1 LVAFCWSGSL
11 TKMLVIN
18 PVDLHTQELQ
28 TNLKQATVVG
38 SFTLFSDNE
47 QLHLY
52 NVLKEQTHYISLSFH
67 DTLHCCTFLPS
78 LGRWLGSLPWL
89 VQLILTDTENIFI
102 KPFEQFCAGLVSA
115 QNLNLIDMSGT
126 HMGSEGAL
134 ILSNALLKMN
144 VQTLRVDNNQ
154 IQTLGLS
161 QLLRCNLHKLSVGN
175 NNIHPDSWGPLLKRA
190 PATLK
195 SLKLTESQL
204 HQGGIRALSRFLL
217 STALTRIDVRGNWLD
232 RTNLTTFCAGLV
244 NHTTVRSVGLQDC
257 DISDQDTVIV
267 ARMLRI
273 NTSITKLDFR
283 LNPTEAPGMAILICA
298 LQENYTIMALP
309 CMPITVPIIG
319 LGIPSLTQRLIAT
332 PGETMTDHLFRLTL
346 ANRKLNLHESYW
358 RPDHFYAYK
367 TATCTIVCT
376 LLLCFRNCRV
386 RLPTEIQL
394 LVLSHWY
401 GVI

>member
-1 LVAFCWSGSL
+1 
-11 TKMLVIN
+11 MLVIN

-154 IQTLGLS
+154 IQTLGS
-161 QLLRCNLHKLSVGN
+161 
-175 NNIHPDSWGPLLKRA
+175 
-190 PATLK
+190 
-195 SLKLTESQL
+195 
-204 HQGGIRALSRFLL
+204 
-217 STALTRIDVRGNWLD
+217 
-232 RTNLTTFCAGLV
+232 
-244 NHTTVRSVGLQDC
+244 
-257 DISDQDTVIV
+257 
-267 ARMLRI
+267 
-273 NTSITKLDFR
+273 
-283 LNPTEAPGMAILICA
+283 
-298 LQENYTIMALP
+298 
-309 CMPITVPIIG
+309 
-319 LGIPSLTQRLIAT
+319 
-332 PGETMTDHLFRLTL
+332 
-346 ANRKLNLHESYW
+346 
-358 RPDHFYAYK
+358 
-367 TATCTIVCT
+367 
-376 LLLCFRNCRV
+376 
-386 RLPTEIQL
+386 
-394 LVLSHWY
+394 
-401 GVI
+401 